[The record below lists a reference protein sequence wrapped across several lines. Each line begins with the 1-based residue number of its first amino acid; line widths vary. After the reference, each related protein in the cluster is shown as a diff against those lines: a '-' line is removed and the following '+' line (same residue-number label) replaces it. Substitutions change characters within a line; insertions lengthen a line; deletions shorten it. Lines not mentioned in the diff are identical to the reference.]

1 MKRKFVLIGA
11 VVLVAGALSA
21 GIAIASAGGDE
32 QPLTGSTLEQATDA
46 ALAHTGG
53 GTVVETETG
62 DDGAAYSV
70 EIQLEDGSQVEVNL
84 DESFVTPAVVKQ
96 VKAAFKGVE
105 VSAKDPKERYDWDPN
120 YRYVSVGE

>member
-11 VVLVAGALSA
+11 VVAVAGALSA
-21 GIAIASAGGDE
+21 GIAIAAAGDDE
-32 QPLTGSTLEQATDA
+32 QPLTGSTLQRATDA

-70 EIQLEDGSQVEVNL
+70 EVQLADGSRVEVNL
-84 DESFVTPAVVKQ
+84 NADFEVVGSE
-96 VKAAFKGVE
+96 ADDDSGIDDDGTDA
-105 VSAKDPKERYDWDPN
+105 D
-120 YRYVSVGE
+120 

>member
-11 VVLVAGALSA
+11 VVVVAGALSA
-21 GIAIASAGGDE
+21 GIGIAASGGDE
-32 QPLTGSTLEQATDA
+32 QPLTGSNLEQATDA

-70 EIQLEDGSQVEVNL
+70 EVQLDDGSQVEVNL
-84 DESFVTPAVVKQ
+84 NSDFQVIGSGADDDGPGDDEGS
-96 VKAAFKGVE
+96 G
-105 VSAKDPKERYDWDPN
+105 DDD
-120 YRYVSVGE
+120 

>member
-11 VVLVAGALSA
+11 VVVVVGALSA
-21 GIAIASAGGDE
+21 GIAIAAGGGDE

-53 GTVVETETG
+53 GKVVETETG

-70 EIQLEDGSQVEVNL
+70 EIQLDDGSQVEVNL
-84 DESFVTPAVVKQ
+84 DENF
-96 VKAAFKGVE
+96 E
-105 VSAKDPKERYDWDPN
+105 VIGSEADDDGPGDEEGPGDDD
-120 YRYVSVGE
+120 

>member
-11 VVLVAGALSA
+11 VVAVAGALSA
-21 GIAIASAGGDE
+21 GIAIAAAGDDE
-32 QPLTGSTLEQATDA
+32 QPLTGSTLQRATDA

-70 EIQLEDGSQVEVNL
+70 EVQLGDGSQVEVNL
-84 DESFVTPAVVKQ
+84 DESF
-96 VKAAFKGVE
+96 E
-105 VSAKDPKERYDWDPN
+105 VIGSEADDDGPGDDEGSGDDD
-120 YRYVSVGE
+120 

>member
-1 MKRKFVLIGA
+1 MRTKLLLIGA
-11 VVLVAGALSA
+11 VVVLAGVLSA
-21 GIAIASAGGDE
+21 GLAIAGAGGGE

-70 EIQLEDGSQVEVNL
+70 EVQLADGSQVEVNL
-84 DESFVTPAVVKQ
+84 DANF
-96 VKAAFKGVE
+96 E
-105 VSAKDPKERYDWDPN
+105 VIGSEADDDGPGDEEGPEDDD
-120 YRYVSVGE
+120 

>member
-11 VVLVAGALSA
+11 VVVVVGALSA
-21 GIAIASAGGDE
+21 GIAIAAGGGDE

-53 GTVVETETG
+53 GKVVETETG

-70 EIQLEDGSQVEVNL
+70 EIQLDDGSQVEVNL
-84 DESFVTPAVVKQ
+84 DENF
-96 VKAAFKGVE
+96 E
-105 VSAKDPKERYDWDPN
+105 VIGQEADDDGPN
-120 YRYVSVGE
+120 DEEGPDDDD

>member
-11 VVLVAGALSA
+11 VVVVVGALSA
-21 GIAIASAGGDE
+21 GIGIAATGGDE
-32 QPLTGSTLEQATDA
+32 QPLTGSNLEQATDA

-84 DESFVTPAVVKQ
+84 NESF
-96 VKAAFKGVE
+96 E
-105 VSAKDPKERYDWDPN
+105 VIGSEADDDGPGDDEGPDDDD
-120 YRYVSVGE
+120 